1 LSVFGLFLDLFL
13 TCFLTVTKLMNE
25 THTYNH
31 PVSQLLK
38 FKVGTNWNEDWIDYA
53 DKFGFTK
60 ADIPELLRFCTNQDW
75 DDEFSG
81 DYSIHGLRAATQ
93 LDPQI
98 GLDAY
103 INFLLEFPE
112 DDYFREEVTGIS
124 KQVGEIAIAPM
135 TELIDNHNDDP
146 WLQILGASGLEGIGK
161 KYPELRDRCVQILMD
176 KLKNYCDRT
185 DNILNS
191 NLVTG
196 LVELKAVEASDLIA
210 EAFANTPID
219 EFVTGSW
226 ASVQVELGLKKE
238 SDFSAKELEPK
249 MPDYILNLQKMR
261 SFRKSDLAKGLLVGV
276 TLPAK
281 TIAKGFGGTVKAKKG
296 KKKKD

>member
-1 LSVFGLFLDLFL
+1 
-13 TCFLTVTKLMNE
+13 
-25 THTYNH
+25 
-31 PVSQLLK
+31 
-38 FKVGTNWNEDWIDYA
+38 
-53 DKFGFTK
+53 
-60 ADIPELLRFCTNQDW
+60 
-75 DDEFSG
+75 
-81 DYSIHGLRAATQ
+81 
-93 LDPQI
+93 
-98 GLDAY
+98 
-103 INFLLEFPE
+103 
-112 DDYFREEVTGIS
+112 
-124 KQVGEIAIAPM
+124 M

-176 KLKNYCDRT
+176 KLKNYRDRT

-261 SFRKSDLAKGLLVGV
+261 SFRESDLAKGLLVGV